1 MGDGEWRKDFR
12 SPIFN
17 FHFPFSAF
25 QHSGGCILSKTILVT
40 GAAGFIGSHVTQS
53 LLARGD
59 TVIGLDNLNDYYDP
73 ARKRANLEEVQR
85 FMFHV
90 LRFTFIEGDIRDR
103 ELIRHLF
110 EEYRFDAVVHL
121 AAMAGVRV
129 SIEDPA
135 LYYDVNL
142 NGTLVLLDAAVGRLL
157 SAISYSPSANFVFAS
172 TSSVYGATRQIPF
185 VETDPCDRPL
195 APYPASKRAAEL
207 LGYTYHHLYGLN
219 FTALRLFTVYG
230 PRGRPDM
237 MAYKV
242 ADNIFFG
249 REVPLYNNGQ
259 MHRDWTYIDDIVS
272 GIVAAVDRPLGYEVI
287 NLGRGEPVLLADF
300 VRLIEELTGRKAN
313 LTPAPM
319 PEADIPYTYADI
331 SKARRLLGYNPTISV
346 QEGVARFLEW
356 YEQAVGRADEKGES

>member
-1 MGDGEWRKDFR
+1 
-12 SPIFN
+12 
-17 FHFPFSAF
+17 
-25 QHSGGCILSKTILVT
+25 LSKTILVT
-40 GAAGFIGSHVTQS
+40 GAAGFIGSHVVQA

-59 TVIGLDNLNDYYDP
+59 TVVGLDNLNDYYDP
-73 ARKRANLEEVQR
+73 ARKRANLEEIER
-85 FMFHV
+85 STSHV
-90 LRFTFIEGDIRDR
+90 SRFTFVKGDVRDR
-103 ELIRHLF
+103 ELVTRLF
-110 EEYRFDAVVHL
+110 TEHPFDAIVHL
-121 AAMAGVRV
+121 AAMAGVRA

-142 NGTLVLLDAAVGRLL
+142 NGTLVLLDAAVGRLN
-157 SAISYSPSANFVFAS
+157 PSATWDPKSEILNFVFAS

-185 VETDPCDRPL
+185 VETDPCNQPL

-219 FTALRLFTVYG
+219 FTALRFFTVYG

-242 ADNIFFG
+242 ADNIYFG

-259 MHRDWTYIDDIVS
+259 MHRDWTYIDDIAKGVL
-272 GIVAAVDRPLGYEVI
+272 AAVDRPLGYEII

-300 VRLIEELTGRKAN
+300 VRLIEKLTGRKAH
-313 LTPAPM
+313 LVPAPM
-319 PEADIPYTYADI
+319 PDADIPYTYADI
-331 SKARRLLGYNPTISV
+331 SKARRLLDYNPTISV

-356 YEQAVGRADEKGES
+356 YEKAVLGGNKLGAEA